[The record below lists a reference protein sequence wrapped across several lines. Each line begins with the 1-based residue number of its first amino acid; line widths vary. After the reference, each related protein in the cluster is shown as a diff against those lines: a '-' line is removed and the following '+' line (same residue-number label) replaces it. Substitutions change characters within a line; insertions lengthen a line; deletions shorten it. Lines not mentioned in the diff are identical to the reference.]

1 MGFIWEH
8 FPRYRI
14 IVEFEFRVRDG
25 DHLALRCTSKVGVV
39 FFVSPTLTR
48 EEQTVVAMSVLEN
61 KLWSRKP
68 RPSRARSEGVAC
80 VTVSEVKR

>member
-14 IVEFEFRVRDG
+14 IAEFEFRVRDG

-39 FFVSPTLTR
+39 FFCKPNVNERGADRGSDVCAR
-48 EEQTVVAMSVLEN
+48 EQTMVSQAT
-61 KLWSRKP
+61 P
-68 RPSRARSEGVAC
+68 FARA
-80 VTVSEVKR
+80 K